1 MRIAH
6 SPRKRKPAKPLTH
19 GIAHQNTLLNLIERR
34 WLQEADIADAVH
46 QAHHPD
52 LYHAQPT
59 PTGGDGSGHAL
70 ISDPTANLAIQ
81 GACPLDSIRLDWH
94 ATYETIPLP
103 ETWLHVFTATRQ
115 GCDAICRDIIR
126 RRFQGEPYY
135 ITCRELYLSTST
147 YYHYV
152 REILHYTLAC
162 AIHARLIDP
171 RTPHPTAQPTPPA
184 KTNTSK
190 KNDSP
195 NTAEAKADAPTTDQ
209 TDKNADTNSTANTTQ
224 ADNSDSVA
232 TGESATSSNGEPA
245 KASEPTTPSNG
256 DPAKA
261 SKSTTP
267 SNGDPAKAS
276 KSTTPS
282 NGDPA
287 NDKSPSPNTAPH
299 KEPNPAPKKE
309 R

>member
-6 SPRKRKPAKPLTH
+6 SPRKTKPAKPLTH
-19 GIAHQNTLLNLIERR
+19 GIAHQNALLHLIERR

-70 ISDPTANLAIQ
+70 ISDPTANHAIQ
-81 GACPLDSIRLDWH
+81 GACPHDSNRLDWH

-171 RTPHPTAQPTPPA
+171 RTPHPTTQPNPPA

-190 KNDSP
+190 KDESTN
-195 NTAEAKADAPTTDQ
+195 ADAPATAQANTAK
-209 TDKNADTNSTANTTQ
+209 TSESANADAPATPTEKADTSKTGESTAPRIADTATAGESITPTNSKPSNNESTPT
-224 ADNSDSVA
+224 DNDSVA
-232 TGESATSSNGEPA
+232 T
-245 KASEPTTPSNG
+245 
-256 DPAKA
+256 
-261 SKSTTP
+261 STV
-267 SNGDPAKAS
+267 
-276 KSTTPS
+276 
-282 NGDPA
+282 
-287 NDKSPSPNTAPH
+287 PH
-299 KEPNPAPKKE
+299 EDPAPKKE

>member
-1 MRIAH
+1 MRTAH
-6 SPRKRKPAKPLTH
+6 SPRKRKTAKPLTH

-81 GACPLDSIRLDWH
+81 GACPLDTIRLDWH
-94 ATYETIPLP
+94 ANYETIPLP
-103 ETWLHVFTATRQ
+103 ETWLHVFDTTRQ

-171 RTPHPTAQPTPPA
+171 RTPQPTPQTPA
-184 KTNTSK
+184 KAIAST
-190 KNDSP
+190 
-195 NTAEAKADAPTTDQ
+195 AKADATKTDTSKAKAGTDTPT
-209 TDKNADTNSTANTTQ
+209 KASTSKVKAST
-224 ADNSDSVA
+224 SK
-232 TGESATSSNGEPA
+232 TGESANPTSDESP
-245 KASEPTTPSNG
+245 
-256 DPAKA
+256 
-261 SKSTTP
+261 STTP
-267 SNGDPAKAS
+267 
-276 KSTTPS
+276 
-282 NGDPA
+282 
-287 NDKSPSPNTAPH
+287 APH
-299 KEPNPAPKKE
+299 EDSAPAPKKE

>member
-1 MRIAH
+1 MRTAH
-6 SPRKRKPAKPLTH
+6 SPRKRKTAKPLTH

-81 GACPLDSIRLDWH
+81 GACPLDTIHLDWH
-94 ATYETIPLP
+94 ANYETIPLP
-103 ETWLHVFTATRQ
+103 ETWLHVFDTTRQ

-171 RTPHPTAQPTPPA
+171 RTPQPTPQAPA
-184 KTNTSK
+184 K
-190 KNDSP
+190 
-195 NTAEAKADAPTTDQ
+195 A
-209 TDKNADTNSTANTTQ
+209 NASTANAITDATK
-224 ADNSDSVA
+224 
-232 TGESATSSNGEPA
+232 TGESANPNTSKA
-245 KASEPTTPSNG
+245 KAGTDTPTKASTSR
-256 DPAKA
+256 AKA
-261 SKSTTP
+261 ITSKAGESANPINDESPSTTP
-267 SNGDPAKAS
+267 
-276 KSTTPS
+276 
-282 NGDPA
+282 
-287 NDKSPSPNTAPH
+287 APH
-299 KEPNPAPKKE
+299 EDSAPAPKKE